1 MSRTRW
7 PITSRSNWA
16 KDKSTLREQSH
27 ARRGVEGL
35 RHRDEGDLMVVER
48 LDQLGEVGERTR
60 QAIAREQTCGRHAKN
75 HNVAALSP
83 LSST

>member
-1 MSRTRW
+1 
-7 PITSRSNWA
+7 
-16 KDKSTLREQSH
+16 
-27 ARRGVEGL
+27 
-35 RHRDEGDLMVVER
+35 MVVER

-83 LSST
+83 LSVHDKFNENG